1 MPHRIRALHGAAPWP
16 GAPVGPAFAASP
28 VHRSRLRLAA
38 LRIGSGGPSVV
49 RSRLPSLVGAALLCG
64 GVLPPHP
71 LHGRQ
76 GATQKPG
83 AGPGFYR
90 GARGADVGTG
100 MTLFYLK
107 GNHPAIPEA
116 GGLLPWDGHVDEARV

>member
-64 GVLPPHP
+64 GLLPPH
-71 LHGRQ
+71 GKTKARR
-76 GATQKPG
+76 G
-83 AGPGFYR
+83 AGLLSWVRVVRTSYR
-90 GARGADVGTG
+90 
-100 MTLFYLK
+100 
-107 GNHPAIPEA
+107 E
-116 GGLLPWDGHVDEARV
+116 